1 MNTLHRLLPWLA
13 LTAAL
18 PALADDY
25 VPMWVPKST
34 QSVWEAVRGPY
45 PLALD
50 ERRFADDAIGATV
63 VEKRFEQESE
73 RTRYRYE
80 WTCNAPGGGC
90 SGDRPSISGL
100 GRTMTEENP
109 TGRTRWTLVRSRES
123 CDAPAQL
130 LALDAENRTLASVE
144 TVVVVRDGQFSVPL
158 PPLLARL
165 PPSLPRPASVR
176 LLLTLPR
183 ADAPAGITLLP
194 SQFAE
199 LAARQPQWMPPAE
212 RLAVYREELK
222 ARLLA
227 DDDAGALP
235 VFEKIAAVGE
245 PLPAVF
251 TYRWGLSLM
260 KAGRTEDGR
269 ARLQAYL
276 KQAGPQ
282 APDAEAARRWLK
294 ATAPR

>member
-1 MNTLHRLLPWLA
+1 MRRLLPLLA
-13 LTAAL
+13 LAAAL
-18 PALADDY
+18 PAAADDY
-25 VPMWVPKST
+25 LPMWVPKST
-34 QSVWEAVRGPY
+34 ESRWEAVRGPY
-45 PLALD
+45 PLAL
-50 ERRFADDAIGATV
+50 EGRRFVDDVLSATV
-63 VEKRFEQESE
+63 VERRFEQESE

-90 SGDRPSISGL
+90 SGDRPSIAGL

-109 TGRTRWTLVRSRES
+109 TGRTRWTSVRSLES
-123 CDAPAQL
+123 FDVPAQL
-130 LALDAENRTLASVE
+130 LALDAENRTLASVD
-144 TVVVVRDGQFSVPL
+144 TVVAVRDGQFMLPL

-165 PPSLPRPASVR
+165 PAALPRPATVR
-176 LLLTLPR
+176 LLLALPR
-183 ADAPAGITLLP
+183 AEGQAGIKL
-194 SQFAE
+194 SSEQFDE
-199 LAARQPQWMPPAE
+199 LASRTPQWMPPAE

-227 DDDAGALP
+227 EDDAGALP

-260 KAGRTEDGR
+260 KAGRSEEGR
-269 ARLQAYL
+269 AKLQAYL
-276 KQAGPQ
+276 KQAGAQ